1 MLSGLA
7 RLARQKDTGQG
18 AILTFHGLRQDGEP
32 AGVLD
37 DGLHLPVSVF
47 RQISA
52 HLGQHYQV
60 ISLTEMV
67 RLSASGQALPARSV
81 ALTFDDGYAS
91 NYHLAF
97 PVLKEFGLLA
107 TVFLTTGFLDQTESL
122 WFQEMDLA
130 MQAKGDD
137 ADLSTTLAS
146 LKKRPTEDMRSAVA
160 AYCAEAAMP
169 KVRPAVTLPMTWE
182 MAREMQASGLVELGG
197 HTHSHPILTRCS
209 AEQQRFEIVHCAERL
224 RAELGRDPKLFAY
237 TNGGPEDFSPEL
249 GALLAEAGFEA
260 AFTMMSGRVKAGLQ
274 AYELPRYGSPVSLW
288 EAEATASGAFEM
300 LREWRG
306 GGLS

>member
-18 AILTFHGLRQDGEP
+18 TILTFHGLRQDGEP

-37 DGLHLPVSVF
+37 DGLHLPVSIF
-47 RQISA
+47 RLISD
-52 HLGQHYQV
+52 HLARHYRV
-60 ISLTEMV
+60 ISLAEMV
-67 RLSASGQALPARSV
+67 RLSASGQPLLARSV

-97 PVLKEFGLLA
+97 PVLKEFGLPA

-130 MQAKGDD
+130 MQAKGEGV
-137 ADLSTTLAS
+137 DLSATLAS
-146 LKKRPTEDMRSAVA
+146 LKKRPTEELRRAVA
-160 AYCAEAAMP
+160 AYCSEATMP
-169 KVRPAVTLPMTWE
+169 KMRPAVTLPMSWE

-209 AEQQRFEIVHCAERL
+209 TEQQRFEIVRCAERL

-260 AFTMMSGRVKAGLQ
+260 AFTMMSGRIKTGLP
-274 AYELPRYGSPVSLW
+274 AYALPRYGSPESLW

-300 LREWRG
+300 LHEWLG